1 MGHIQVVCFLASYLV
16 AWGLELS
23 RLFGRFAFGRIGSL
37 LFTAAGLVA
46 HTSFLIARS
55 RETNLPPLLSST
67 QDWLLV
73 LAWLMVVSY
82 LFLTTLDRD
91 LAIGVFLLP
100 IICVLVSTTYFVSR
114 DPNTRLDALRG
125 WKMLHASLLVLGI
138 LGVTVGFVLAM
149 MYLVQQYRLKHRQSL
164 QEGFRIPSLEKLARL
179 NRWSV
184 MISVPLLTLGMGIG
198 VGLGLYSR
206 SSEGADAFHFT
217 DPIVIGSGLVWLGMV
232 ALFTWLLTSPR
243 PPGKQVASLTLWAG
257 GFLLVTLLG
266 LQVLTGQKLFRFGSG
281 HAQLERGGASD
292 SVARNTLSPCGRGQG
307 EGGAFEIASA
317 ECIEPISDLDG
328 NVVRPLNGPYRA
340 GNVRAGR
347 YPGLPHLRL
356 GRPGLFE
363 ATFQVAPLAMQ
374 LVVRHPNVV
383 RRVPLILRPTV
394 SGALRCGLQNES
406 MTPCGDVVQRAPL
419 TLPSPARGE
428 GVACDVGTEEFSVV
442 RPASLAHASGY
453 YQRND
458 RRPSFILHPSSLI
471 LPSRVPFA

>member
-1 MGHIQVVCFLASYLV
+1 MGHIQVVCFLMSYLV

-23 RLFGRFAFGRIGSL
+23 RLFGRIPLGRIGSV

-73 LAWLMVVSY
+73 LAWLMIVSY

-100 IICVLVSTTYFVSR
+100 IICVLIGTTYFVSR

-125 WKMLHASLLVLGI
+125 WKMLHASLLVLGM

-149 MYLVQQYRLKHRQSL
+149 MYLVQQYRLKHRQLL

-243 PPGKQVASLTLWAG
+243 HPGKQVASLTLWAG

-266 LQVLTGQKLFRFGSG
+266 LQVLTGQKLFSFGSG
-281 HAQLERGGASD
+281 HAQLERPLLWPVSRP
-292 SVARNTLSPCGRGQG
+292 SHTSRPKVSTLRLAAAMSRGVQV
-307 EGGAFEIASA
+307 ESRADV
-317 ECIEPISDLDG
+317 CIEC
-328 NVVRPLNGPYRA
+328 R
-340 GNVRAGR
+340 
-347 YPGLPHLRL
+347 
-356 GRPGLFE
+356 
-363 ATFQVAPLAMQ
+363 
-374 LVVRHPNVV
+374 
-383 RRVPLILRPTV
+383 
-394 SGALRCGLQNES
+394 
-406 MTPCGDVVQRAPL
+406 VQRVPL

-428 GVACDVGTEEFSVV
+428 GVAGEVVGDERGVV
-442 RPASLAHASGY
+442 WPASLADASGY
-453 YQRND
+453 SELGTQLV
-458 RRPSFILHPSSLI
+458 SFKLHSSLFK
-471 LPSRVPFA
+471 LPPAA